1 MCQLVYIRRQ
11 QRQRIHQ
18 HLVSLKGCCDDKHEK
33 AIFSDYSNSIN
44 QKMNETKH
52 DVIDEL

>member
-1 MCQLVYIRRQ
+1 MCQLVYTRRQ

-44 QKMNETKH
+44 QKMNESKH